1 MSPLAVK
8 VLNALPTPL
17 IAGRSNNYQQL
28 SGDRTKADK
37 FDAKLDGQIRSTM
50 SGFLRVSQ
58 SKRNQNQ
65 DSSFPGPSGGNG
77 TVLWVLSQQ
86 ATAAYTWISSPTS
99 VLDLRFGVSRM
110 YAGKKPPFLGQPNM
124 LEAYGIPGLP
134 SDPALAG
141 GLLPISLQGLTG
153 LGRQATI
160 PQFQNPLS
168 FDSKVNF
175 NKIIGRHSMKFG
187 YENVIIRTQVLDV
200 NPMYGADQYLG
211 GFSKPAG
218 GAADPTTYSL
228 ADFMFGL
235 GDSLAV
241 PARVPGHRHASA
253 DLRAAHAAGPCAR
266 SDRGLAECRRWR
278 CSRNR
283 RRTGQRCAHCWPPDG
298 LRARRCTMRGSRPC
312 AGTMAYVSYG
322 PRTGISAASPA

>member
-1 MSPLAVK
+1 MSPRGEGTERA
-8 VLNALPTPL
+8 ATPL
-17 IAGRSNNYQQL
+17 IAGRSNNYQQVV
-28 SGDRTKADK
+28 GRRTKADK
-37 FDAKLDGQIRSTM
+37 FDASSTARSGHHVRLPARQPEQTKPEP
-50 SGFLRVSQ
+50 GLEL
-58 SKRNQNQ
+58 
-65 DSSFPGPSGGNG
+65 PGPSGGNG

-218 GAADPTTYSL
+218 GAADRE
-228 ADFMFGL
+228 
-235 GDSLAV
+235 V
-241 PARVPGHRHASA
+241 E
-253 DLRAAHAAGPCAR
+253 RAGEYGYAAGVC
-266 SDRGLAECRRWR
+266 DCLRGRV
-278 CSRNR
+278 
-283 RRTGQRCAHCWPPDG
+283 D
-298 LRARRCTMRGSRPC
+298 
-312 AGTMAYVSYG
+312 
-322 PRTGISAASPA
+322 SATAQS